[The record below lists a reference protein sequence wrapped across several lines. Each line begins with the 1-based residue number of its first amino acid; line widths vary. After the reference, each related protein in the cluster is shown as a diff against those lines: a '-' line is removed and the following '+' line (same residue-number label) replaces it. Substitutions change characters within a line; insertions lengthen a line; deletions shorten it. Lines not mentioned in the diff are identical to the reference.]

1 MTNTGLTKELI
12 DTGYKGGHG
21 SIRDAAMISVNASRG
36 LDLYRK
42 PVEREVDAERE
53 VESRSGI
60 SGRQYSPGAWTEYAK
75 PKK

>member
-1 MTNTGLTKELI
+1 MTKV

-21 SIRDAAMISVNASRG
+21 SIRDAAMVSVNASKG

-42 PVEREVDAERE
+42 PVERVE
-53 VESRSGI
+53 VEKSRSGI
-60 SGRQYSPGAWTEYAK
+60 SGRQYSPGAWTEYAE

>member
-1 MTNTGLTKELI
+1 MTKELTE
-12 DTGYKGGHG
+12 TGYKGGHG

-42 PVEREVDAERE
+42 PVERVERE
-53 VESRSGI
+53 AESRSGI

-75 PKK
+75 PKR

>member
-1 MTNTGLTKELI
+1 MIKGLTKELI

-42 PVEREVDAERE
+42 PVERERE

-60 SGRQYSPGAWTEYAK
+60 SGRQYSPGAWTEYTK
-75 PKK
+75 PKR

>member
-1 MTNTGLTKELI
+1 MIKGLTKELI
-12 DTGYKGGHG
+12 ETGYKGGHG

-42 PVEREVDAERE
+42 PVERVERE

-60 SGRQYSPGAWTEYAK
+60 SGRQYSPGAWTEYTK
-75 PKK
+75 PKR